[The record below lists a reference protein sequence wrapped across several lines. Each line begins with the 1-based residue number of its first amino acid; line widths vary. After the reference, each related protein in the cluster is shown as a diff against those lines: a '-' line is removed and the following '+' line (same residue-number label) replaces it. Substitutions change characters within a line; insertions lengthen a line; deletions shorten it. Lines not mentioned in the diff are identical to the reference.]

1 MVAERDGLALQTIL
15 GDMADLSQWAPE
27 SFDLIVHPASNL
39 FVPDVRR
46 VFRVA
51 YRVLRGGG
59 VMLYSDVTS
68 LSDEARKRYT
78 DPGEPL
84 AFGHTL
90 EDQIGGQ
97 TNAGFVITGFYGD
110 KQVGDDVIS
119 RFMPCFGAIRAVKPT
134 WP

>member
-1 MVAERDGLALQTIL
+1 
-15 GDMADLSQWAPE
+15 
-27 SFDLIVHPASNL
+27 
-39 FVPDVRR
+39 VPDVRR
-46 VFRVA
+46 VFREA
-51 YRVLRGGG
+51 YRVLRRGG

-119 RFMPCFGAIRAVKPT
+119 RFMPCFGATRAMKPT